1 MQTKIIVCESC
12 EAEFKIQHDL
22 DSHYY
27 SPSYCPFCSEP
38 LNSENEDEIEELDE
52 EYDEPPPL
60 PLPAAKLTWAD
71 VKTNKRDNTVRI
83 IL

>member
-27 SPSYCPFCSEP
+27 SSSYCPFCSEP

-52 EYDEPPPL
+52 EYD
-60 PLPAAKLTWAD
+60 
-71 VKTNKRDNTVRI
+71 
-83 IL
+83 